1 MKPLV
6 EFLLTLVLLLV
17 GGCSAI
23 AGIVTANIWIAIC
36 AVGAILVLVGVLLYS
51 PKAKQ

>member
-6 EFLLTLVLLLV
+6 EFLFALVLLVV

-23 AGIVTANIWIAIC
+23 AGIVAANIWIAVC
-36 AVGAILVLVGVLLYS
+36 AIGAIIGLVCMLMYG
-51 PKAKQ
+51 PKAK